1 MNLILQILS
10 KFINNCMVTAS
21 QNGCTSIAFPSIG
34 TGRLNYP
41 PGEVANEMFKA
52 VGQYFQNPVQA
63 FQNSTT
69 YQQNMVQMYGGMYQQ
84 HQPQHVPTVKEVDFV
99 LYHKDVTTIK
109 VC

>member
-52 VGQYFQNPVQA
+52 VGQYFQNPLQA

-69 YQQNMVQMYGGMYQQ
+69 YQQNMVQMYGGMYQ